1 MHYMYAEVQIEDGGG
16 GWKPRNAQLDSWRD
30 PAAESV
36 LRPQQVV
43 EVAVSDV
50 IFQGQAEV
58 GQRYAVLFR
67 DLPFQCLVVS
77 EPFVVAER

>member
-1 MHYMYAEVQIEDGGG
+1 MHYMYAEVQIEDAVG
-16 GWKPRNAQLDSWRD
+16 GWKPRNAQLDSWRR
-30 PAAESV
+30 PAAELLV
-36 LRPQQVV
+36 RPQPVV

-58 GQRYAVLFR
+58 GRRYAVLFR
-67 DLPFQCLVVS
+67 DLSFQCLVVS